1 MTRHRSGL
9 SRFLHDIVADIKDL
23 LDDVT
28 DSLGDVEHDTR
39 ASVSRALRPDDRD
52 HRDRRDR
59 RDDRDGERRRERYDD
74 RAGDRADGFTSELTG
89 LREELHRLVE
99 LLEKDEESTRAGA
112 KTGSASK

>member
-39 ASVSRALRPDDRD
+39 ASVSRALRPDD
-52 HRDRRDR
+52 HDRRDG
-59 RDDRDGERRRERYDD
+59 RDGERRRERYDD
-74 RAGDRADGFTSELTG
+74 RAGDRADGFASELTG

>member
-52 HRDRRDR
+52 RRDG
-59 RDDRDGERRRERYDD
+59 RDGERRRERYERYDD
-74 RAGDRADGFTSELTG
+74 RAGDRADGFASELTG